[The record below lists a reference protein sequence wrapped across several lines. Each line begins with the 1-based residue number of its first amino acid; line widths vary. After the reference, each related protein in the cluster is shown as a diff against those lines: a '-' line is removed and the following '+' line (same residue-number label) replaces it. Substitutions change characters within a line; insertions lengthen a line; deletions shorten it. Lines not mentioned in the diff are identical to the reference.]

1 MDRCRFDR
9 LLKCRFVP
17 PFLQAEKISGI
28 ANSRIILYNIKQM
41 KIIRIALGILL
52 LATLALGLS
61 KAATAQSSDSIYVS
75 ETGHWIWG
83 EFLDAYQAN
92 PDPQFYYGNPITD
105 DFVDPGTKTH
115 AQFFEKAVFELVETA
130 DGPLIQL
137 VPLGQL
143 LHDDQNQLADI
154 PNEGP
159 SCRSF
164 SSGYNTCYAFLQFY
178 DSFDGSNRFGL
189 PISKVE
195 IIDGRFVQYFEY
207 ARMEW
212 WPDLPAGQR
221 VKLSDLGRIYFDM
234 AVADPKLLKP
244 SPPPESTGSLLNPRV
259 RVFTSHALI
268 GGGEQQTVY
277 VVVQDMYL
285 RAIEAAQVEVTL
297 SFPNGTT
304 ELYRLPGTDENG
316 ISRFTF
322 TTADL
327 PARSIVYLKAEV
339 VIRGESGIGRSWFRI
354 WW

>member
-1 MDRCRFDR
+1 M
-9 LLKCRFVP
+9 KNP
-17 PFLQAEKISGI
+17 S
-28 ANSRIILYNIKQM
+28 ILYNLSMGK
-41 KIIRIALGILL
+41 RLSFLL
-52 LATLALGLS
+52 LVCISFGLVFWFAVPAS
-61 KAATAQSSDSIYVS
+61 AQESDSLYVP

-83 EFLDAYQAN
+83 EFLAAYNAN

-105 DFVDPGTKTH
+105 DFVDPVTKAH
-115 AQFFEKAVFELVETA
+115 VQYFEKARFDLVETEE
-130 DGPLIQL
+130 GPRIQL
-137 VPLGQL
+137 APLGQI
-143 LHDDQNQLADI
+143 LHDPENEQADI

-164 SSGYNTCYAFLQFY
+164 PSGYNICYAFLQFY
-178 DSFDGSNRFGL
+178 DSFDGSSHFGL
-189 PISKVE
+189 PISNVE
-195 IIDGRFVQYFEY
+195 VIDGRFVQYFDR

-221 VKLSDLGRIYFDM
+221 VKLSDLGRIHFDK

-244 SPPPESTGSLLNPRV
+244 SPPPDVAGSQLNPRV
-259 RVFTSHALI
+259 RVFAAQAMI
-268 GGGEQQTVY
+268 GSGEPQTVY

-285 RAIEAAQVEVTL
+285 RPIEAAQVEVTL
-297 SFPNGTT
+297 SYPNGTT

-339 VIRGESGIGRSWFRI
+339 TMRGESGIGRSWFRI

>member
-1 MDRCRFDR
+1 M
-9 LLKCRFVP
+9 KKP
-17 PFLQAEKISGI
+17 S
-28 ANSRIILYNIKQM
+28 ILYNLSMGK
-41 KIIRIALGILL
+41 RLSFLL
-52 LATLALGLS
+52 LLFLALGLIFRFAVPVS
-61 KAATAQSSDSIYVS
+61 ALKADSLYVP

-83 EFLDAYQAN
+83 EFLEAYNAN
-92 PDPQFYYGNPITD
+92 PDPQFYFGNPITD
-105 DFVDPGTKTH
+105 DFVDAGTKAH
-115 AQFFEKAVFELVETA
+115 VQYFEKAVFELVETE
-130 DGPLIQL
+130 DGSRIRLL
-137 VPLGQL
+137 PLGPL

-221 VKLSDLGRIYFDM
+221 VKLSDLGRIYFDKV
-234 AVADPKLLKP
+234 VADPKLLKP
-244 SPPPESTGSLLNPRV
+244 SPPPEATGSLLDPRV
-259 RVFTSHALI
+259 RVFVSQALI
-268 GGGEQQTVY
+268 GSGEQQTVY
-277 VVVQDMYL
+277 VMVQDMYL
-285 RAIEAAQVEVTL
+285 RPIEAAQVDVTL

-304 ELYRLPGTDENG
+304 ERHRLPGTDENG

-322 TTADL
+322 ITADL

-339 VIRGESGIGRSWFRI
+339 AIRGESGVGRSWFRI

>member
-1 MDRCRFDR
+1 M
-9 LLKCRFVP
+9 KKP
-17 PFLQAEKISGI
+17 S
-28 ANSRIILYNIKQM
+28 ILYNLAMGK
-41 KIIRIALGILL
+41 RLSFLL
-52 LATLALGLS
+52 LVFINLGLVFWFALPAS
-61 KAATAQSSDSIYVS
+61 AQESDSRYVP

-143 LHDDQNQLADI
+143 LHDDQNQRADI

-164 SSGYNTCYAFLQFY
+164 SSGYNICYAFLQFY
-178 DSFDGSNRFGL
+178 DSYDGSNHFGL
-189 PISKVE
+189 PISDVE
-195 IIDGRFVQYFEY
+195 VIDGRFVQYFDY